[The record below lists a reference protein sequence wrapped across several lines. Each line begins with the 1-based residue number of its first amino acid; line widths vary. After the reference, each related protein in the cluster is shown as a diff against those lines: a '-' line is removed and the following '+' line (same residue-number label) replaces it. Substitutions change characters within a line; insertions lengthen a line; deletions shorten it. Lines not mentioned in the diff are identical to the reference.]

1 LVDISS
7 QKPSLQTG
15 NIEQAYNDHNLKN
28 SRLNIFFN
36 ANVFWAIPKKCIF
49 LSCLWVVF
57 WQARMPKMYLAGAV
71 IPE

>member
-36 ANVFWAIPKKCIF
+36 ANVFWAIPKK
-49 LSCLWVVF
+49 
-57 WQARMPKMYLAGAV
+57 
-71 IPE
+71 